1 MLWRPEAFGFCLLE
15 GLDYLFVINMFICF
29 FFSLYS
35 TFYYLSG
42 HLESHVSLTFSAY
55 LVLFFPLQI
64 KAWPWIL
71 RTWNGNRAFIL
82 KSTVIFSS
90 NLQFMLWLYVTS

>member
-1 MLWRPEAFGFCLLE
+1 M
-15 GLDYLFVINMFICF
+15 NMFICF

-35 TFYYLSG
+35 TFYYFSG

-64 KAWPWIL
+64 KAWLWIL
-71 RTWNGNRAFIL
+71 RTW
-82 KSTVIFSS
+82 SS
-90 NLQFMLWLYVTS
+90 NQALLYSQKYSYILEQSAIHTVVVCN